1 MASLAWFTQ
10 PRWLPLFGVGE
21 RVPRFA
27 RLHLEL
33 VRPGRALPIDASE
46 FHVVCSLDDRLHH
59 VVDIFVPCV
68 LDDARYW
75 DHLRWGHPLF
85 LLRQVAGGVV
95 LPDPSTANHVVV
107 VHYGDVLEAR
117 EDVAHWFLLSLIE
130 LDAKVDRDLNV
141 TE

>member
-107 VHYGDVLEAR
+107 VHYGDVLEAS
-117 EDVAHWFLLSLIE
+117 EDVAQWFWLSLIE

-141 TE
+141 IE